1 MNSKPI
7 LFNINNCLE
16 ELIDKKLIDF
26 KYKDITDFDEL
37 TTNQNIDIIPFE
49 VQLIFENNNNIFF
62 SWDSPENLRQYV
74 INIFDETSF
83 NNSNFTYNYQ
93 SKFWNDLFNKKFISF
108 EIYGVIIESKKE
120 PHLVKLNF
128 EDSKSLSIG
137 NFHDENDF
145 IPKFELGDDI
155 WIFFDEKDV
164 QKIIKEF
171 EFIELN
177 KF

>member
-1 MNSKPI
+1 MNFEPR
-7 LFNINNCLE
+7 LFNIDNSLE
-16 ELIDKKLIDF
+16 ELIGKKLIDF

-49 VQLIFENNNNIFF
+49 VQLLFENNNNIFF

-74 INIFDETSF
+74 INIFAETSF
-83 NNSNFTYNYQ
+83 DNSNFTYNYQ

-137 NFHDENDF
+137 NFYDENDF

-171 EFIELN
+171 EFIALN